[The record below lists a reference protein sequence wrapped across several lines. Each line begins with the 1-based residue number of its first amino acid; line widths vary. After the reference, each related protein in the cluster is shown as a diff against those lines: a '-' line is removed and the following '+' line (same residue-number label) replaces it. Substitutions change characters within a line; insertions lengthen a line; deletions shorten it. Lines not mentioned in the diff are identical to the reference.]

1 MEDADHII
9 VMDQGKINGYGT
21 HEELLKN
28 NEIYKEI
35 YASQTKGDNN

>member
-1 MEDADHII
+1 MDGGHIAAT
-9 VMDQGKINGYGT
+9 GT

-35 YASQTKGDNN
+35 YEQQTKGGVSDEQ